1 MRAGRLDRTRWCI
14 VVLGLAALGLAWGC
28 GGLVPPELAYDLH
41 VGPVLPEG
49 RGDYTIDLEDSA
61 MVFSKEGLLIRLRH
75 LQDAELNERF
85 PPLYDGRHIN
95 PYTRSDL
102 DPEKG
107 YIPPRFTVFEVEV
120 INLTYSKIEF
130 DPAKAKMESGGE
142 TYRYYDP
149 GREGAVVLGG
159 NSFTKYYKMEL
170 GTSGN
175 EREINLERMGI
186 IYKTVFH
193 RHRPIFREDRQ
204 KGMLVFDP
212 LQLGN
217 EELVLTFYE
226 FVISFDASGNPEET
240 IDVEFRFAVDQGV
253 LEVVKAA
260 GAG

>member
-1 MRAGRLDRTRWCI
+1 MRADRLDRTRWCI

-130 DPAKAKMESGGE
+130 DPAKATMESGGE

-159 NSFTKYYKMEL
+159 NSFTNTTRWSWAL
-170 GTSGN
+170 RATSA
-175 EREINLERMGI
+175 RSTSSAWASSTRRSSTAIARSSA
-186 IYKTVFH
+186 KTGK
-193 RHRPIFREDRQ
+193 RACWSSIRYSW
-204 KGMLVFDP
+204 K
-212 LQLGN
+212 
-217 EELVLTFYE
+217 TKSWY
-226 FVISFDASGNPEET
+226 
-240 IDVEFRFAVDQGV
+240 
-253 LEVVKAA
+253 
-260 GAG
+260 

>member
-1 MRAGRLDRTRWCI
+1 MRADRLDRTRRWL
-14 VVLGLAALGLAWGC
+14 VVLGLAALGLVWGC
-28 GGLVPPELAYDLH
+28 GGLLPPELIYDLH
-41 VGPVLPEG
+41 VDPVLPEG

-75 LQDAELNERF
+75 LQDDELNERF

-120 INLTYSKIEF
+120 VNLTYSKIEF
-130 DPAKAKMESGGE
+130 DPAKAMMESGGE
-142 TYRYYDP
+142 TFRYYDP

-212 LQLGN
+212 LQPEN
-217 EELVLTFYE
+217 EELVLTFHD
-226 FVISFDASGNPEET
+226 FVLSFDASGNPEET
-240 IDVEFRFAVDQGV
+240 FDVEFHFAVDQGV
-253 LEVVKAA
+253 VEVVKVG